1 MTCEVKK
8 ILHFT
13 AVFYEHSV
21 LKFIKELTF
30 LQLRQEW
37 FWVLI

>member
-21 LKFIKELTF
+21 PEIIKEPIF
-30 LQLRQEW
+30 LQFGKVWLGL
-37 FWVLI
+37 LI